1 MIEADYSI
9 NNIPTGSVMN
19 DEESF
24 YDNDVYEIPT
34 ATVVDNIQEIEMI
47 DMNSEDNSISDLE
60 QEHHPPQN
68 LCRKKI
74 KYCLRWILI
83 FVILFGII
91 LALLRKVIFIKNN
104 KSYKNN
110 NAPTTSP
117 TYSLMP
123 TSIPTT
129 CDNTHCLLTLWESKK
144 NDVKGIAGKG
154 LNISFIGQEI
164 FKNDSHKLNK
174 YKPNL
179 NNKVSVLEL
188 IGPSNCSVM
197 FADSK
202 LNPSQWIFCDLL
214 YKCDTKYSGI
224 YDLSKEAYS
233 TNRRGKMTRSWNDR
247 IGSVY
252 IKPRLDC

>member
-1 MIEADYSI
+1 MIEADCSI
-9 NNIPTGSVMN
+9 NNIPTGNVMK
-19 DEESF
+19 DDDSF
-24 YDNDVYEIPT
+24 HDSNVYEIPT
-34 ATVVDNIQEIEMI
+34 ATVIDNVQEIEMI
-47 DMNSEDNSISDLE
+47 EIGSETISNID
-60 QEHHPPQN
+60 QQDRHQYF
-68 LCRKKI
+68 CRI
-74 KYCLRWILI
+74 KTKCCLRWICI
-83 FVILFGII
+83 FCLVIGTFF
-91 LALLRKVIFIKNN
+91 ALLGNVLFKNI
-104 KSYKNN
+104 YKNDN
-110 NAPTTSP
+110 TPTSSP

-144 NDVKGIAGKG
+144 NNVEGIIGSG
-154 LNISFIGQEI
+154 LNISFNGQEI

-202 LNPSQWIFCDLL
+202 LNPSQWIYCDLL
-214 YKCDTKYSGI
+214 YKCDIKYSGI

-233 TNRRGKMTRSWNDR
+233 TNSRGKMTRSWNDR

-252 IKPRLDC
+252 IKPRPDCY

>member
-1 MIEADYSI
+1 M
-9 NNIPTGSVMN
+9 
-19 DEESF
+19 
-24 YDNDVYEIPT
+24 
-34 ATVVDNIQEIEMI
+34 
-47 DMNSEDNSISDLE
+47 E
-60 QEHHPPQN
+60 QEHDPSQN
-68 LCRKKI
+68 LCKKKI
-74 KYCLRWILI
+74 KYCLRWIFI
-83 FVILFGII
+83 FVILFGIL
-91 LALLRKVIFIKNN
+91 LALLRKVLFIKNN
-104 KSYKNN
+104 KNN
-110 NAPTTSP
+110 NVPISSP
-117 TYSLMP
+117 THSLMP

-144 NDVKGIAGKG
+144 NNVEGIIGSG
-154 LNISFIGQEI
+154 LNISFRGQEI

-202 LNPSQWIFCDLL
+202 LNSSQWIFCDLL

-247 IGSVY
+247 IGSIY
-252 IKPRLDC
+252 IKPRFDC